1 MQFSNYIIITATLII
16 VGLFLNNWQPPIKKQ
31 FIAMILLPIGA
42 LLGYFELDNFY
53 YGFMIAGLVFYK
65 DELVVEIQKVKQ
77 SFIKVKNQKGDV
89 E

>member
-1 MQFSNYIIITATLII
+1 MQFSNYIIITAVLII
-16 VGLFLNNWQPPIKKQ
+16 IGLFLNNWQPPIKKQ
-31 FIAMILLPIGA
+31 YIALILLPIGA
-42 LLGYFELDNFY
+42 LLGYFELNNFY

-77 SFIKVKNQKGDV
+77 SFNKVKEDKGDV

>member
-1 MQFSNYIIITATLII
+1 
-16 VGLFLNNWQPPIKKQ
+16 
-31 FIAMILLPIGA
+31 MILLPIGA